1 MFALGLVFGYLY
13 SMGNICAN
21 YIIRRSYSFEI
32 QKRYKIERQEKG
44 FFQLSAKENTVVDLE
59 GKLVE
64 FIQRGIN
71 VNANDKTK
79 CNHILCENHS
89 NENLNATMKCM
100 IQRGIDI
107 NAKNERGNNALH
119 ILCKLNSSGNLLD
132 ATNAGDKNYRNE
144 NALHISCTYINLN
157 ETLRDAIHV
166 LVTNGIN
173 VHDKDGQG

>member
-1 MFALGLVFGYLY
+1 MAQQRARDIHQLHYALDLMKKML
-13 SMGNICAN
+13 A
-21 YIIRRSYSFEI
+21 FESNDRI
-32 QKRYKIERQEKG
+32 TSSDIERQEKE

-89 NENLNATMKCM
+89 NENLKAPMKCM

-107 NAKNERGNNALH
+107 NAKNERGNKALH
-119 ILCKLNSSGNLLD
+119 ILCKLNSSGNL
-132 ATNAGDKNYRNE
+132 
-144 NALHISCTYINLN
+144 
-157 ETLRDAIHV
+157 
-166 LVTNGIN
+166 
-173 VHDKDGQG
+173 